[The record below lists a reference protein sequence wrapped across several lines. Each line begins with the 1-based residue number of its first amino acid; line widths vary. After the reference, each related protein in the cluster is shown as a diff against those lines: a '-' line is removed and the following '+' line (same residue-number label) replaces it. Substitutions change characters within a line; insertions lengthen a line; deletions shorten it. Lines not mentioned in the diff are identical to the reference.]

1 MKTATLNSDEALKT
15 MVAEAVKQQ
24 TQIRS
29 AVCDI
34 MLKALQ
40 ARELGLSQINNVVRN
55 VTQGVNAGLGD
66 KGDVEKVLADAVAGM
81 DDALLKV
88 VEANQVALTKLTEGG
103 ASFEESGVK
112 KALDELEK
120 LEDRFRAGI
129 TQGTQEAGARLS
141 QQWASVLD
149 KIPPGGTDTGE
160 RVLQT
165 ITTHAQQAKDAM
177 TQSREAGLKVAH
189 TLAQNYATLVS
200 GVLMGLSEAMK
211 HGKTTE
217 QKIKWLSRFVLRRR
231 SKRMM
236 PNSVGVLLIEDDPA
250 VLLGTQ
256 QTLQL
261 AGFEVES
268 FADAESAIKIG

>member
-1 MKTATLNSDEALKT
+1 MKTAALNSDEMLKT

-24 TQIRS
+24 AQIRS
-29 AVCDI
+29 AVRDI
-34 MLKALQ
+34 MLKALE

-55 VTQGVNAGLGD
+55 VTEGVNAGLGD
-66 KGDVEKVLADAVAGM
+66 KSNVERVLADAVAGM

-103 ASFEESGVK
+103 ASFEESSVK
-112 KALDELEK
+112 KALEELEK
-120 LEDRFRAGI
+120 FEDRFRDGI
-129 TQGTQEAGARLS
+129 NQGAQEAGARFK

-149 KIPPGGTDTGE
+149 KIPNGGTDTGE

-165 ITTHAQQAKDAM
+165 ITTHAQQAKDA

-217 QKIKWLSRFVLRRR
+217 PKTK
-231 SKRMM
+231 
-236 PNSVGVLLIEDDPA
+236 
-250 VLLGTQ
+250 
-256 QTLQL
+256 
-261 AGFEVES
+261 
-268 FADAESAIKIG
+268 

>member
-1 MKTATLNSDEALKT
+1 
-15 MVAEAVKQQ
+15 
-24 TQIRS
+24 
-29 AVCDI
+29 
-34 MLKALQ
+34 
-40 ARELGLSQINNVVRN
+40 
-55 VTQGVNAGLGD
+55 
-66 KGDVEKVLADAVAGM
+66 M

-112 KALDELEK
+112 NALDELEK
-120 LEDRFRAGI
+120 LEDRFRDGI
-129 TQGTQEAGARLS
+129 TQGTQEAGARLT
-141 QQWASVLD
+141 QQWASVLN

-217 QKIKWLSRFVLRRR
+217 PKIK
-231 SKRMM
+231 
-236 PNSVGVLLIEDDPA
+236 
-250 VLLGTQ
+250 
-256 QTLQL
+256 
-261 AGFEVES
+261 
-268 FADAESAIKIG
+268 